1 MNKIF
6 HKICFFTLFLLFYLY
21 NDVHVLRGVVLMV
34 EQRSPKP
41 TVVSSS
47 LTAPAIQNQSMF
59 SIVLCYPEK
68 HYYLFDF
75 VYDCFT
81 VSLFLNTI

>member
-1 MNKIF
+1 MIFFPLFMKNKM
-6 HKICFFTLFLLFYLY
+6 Y
-21 NDVHVLRGVVLMV
+21 NEQTHRGIVLMV